1 MALHVNGPQSGELS
15 AAIESA
21 FPSPMILQQVIGFKL
36 DDNIFNYAGFGAQ
49 YPEIRFQLIQQYNS
63 RYHIDKLVH
72 ALLEQN
78 PTNAELLKFAWK
90 HQVLLRPSGSNK
102 TYSPED
108 DSLERM
114 LDPVRGFTDPM
125 AFLRRFGQITKCVCR
140 ISVPSDAG
148 VEYGTGFLI
157 GDETVIT
164 NYHVM
169 KAVIEN
175 ASGAD
180 RKKVRFLFDYHTGP
194 DGQTISSGVEYR
206 LVDDEAEW
214 LVDSS
219 PYHEADTVIRQ
230 LADNLAI
237 DRPIDH
243 LDYAVLRLA
252 DKPGTKR
259 LGQKPTTDGE
269 IRGHLELPVDSE
281 QRFQEDFKG
290 GTAAVFVFQH
300 PSKKPLLL
308 DLGAVLGVNV
318 NRTRVLYTVNTQHGS
333 SGSPCFNTKLELIAL
348 HHAGGKDWPA
358 GIEYLYN
365 QGIPIGRIRELMV
378 QNGSLDRIR

>member
-1 MALHVNGPQSGELS
+1 MSLHINGPQSGELS

-36 DDNIFNYAGFGAQ
+36 DDNIFNYAGFAAQ
-49 YPEIRFQLIQQYNS
+49 YPEIRFQLILQYNA
-63 RYHIDKLVH
+63 RYQIDKLVH

-90 HQVLLRPSGSNK
+90 HQILARPSGSNNS
-102 TYSPED
+102 YSPED

-114 LDPVRGFTDPM
+114 LDPVRGFIDPM

-140 ISVPSDAG
+140 VSVPSDAG
-148 VEYGTGFLI
+148 IEYGTGFLI

-169 KAVIEN
+169 KAVIEKAPG
-175 ASGAD
+175 AS
-180 RKKVRFLFDYHTGP
+180 RSKVRFLFDYHTGP

-206 LVDDEAEW
+206 LIDDDSGW
-214 LVDSS
+214 LIDSS
-219 PYHEADTVIRQ
+219 PYHSVDTVVRQ

-237 DRPIDH
+237 DRPADH

-252 DKPGTKR
+252 DKPGTNR

-269 IRGHLELPVDSE
+269 VRGHLVLPNDSE
-281 QRFQEDFKG
+281 ERFKDDFNVGKS
-290 GTAAVFVFQH
+290 AVFIFQH
-300 PSKKPLLL
+300 PSKQPLLL
-308 DLGAVLGVNV
+308 DLGVVLGVNG
-318 NRTRVLYTVNTQHGS
+318 NRTRALYAVNTQHGS

-358 GIEYLYN
+358 GVEYLYN
-365 QGIPIGRIRELMV
+365 QGIPIGRIRDRMAMT
-378 QNGSLDRIR
+378 GSLSQIQ